1 VHAHELP
8 LNRWLGGHLHM
19 ISLSIFNWATEQQT
33 LMRWSNLDIIL
44 GLSID

>member
-8 LNRWLGGHLHM
+8 LNCWLSGHLHM
-19 ISLSIFNWATEQQT
+19 ISHSIFTCTNKQQT